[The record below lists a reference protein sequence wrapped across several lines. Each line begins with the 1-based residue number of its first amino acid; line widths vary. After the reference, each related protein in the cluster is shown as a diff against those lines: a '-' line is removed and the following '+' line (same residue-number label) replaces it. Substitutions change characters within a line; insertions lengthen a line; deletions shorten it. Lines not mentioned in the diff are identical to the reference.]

1 MRQGA
6 EVTRSRPGSAR
17 RSARR
22 FTFHP
27 SLFTSRGFT
36 LVELLVVI
44 AIVSLLMATVF
55 AILGPIM
62 NARNNA
68 KARSVAGT
76 VHSALEQ
83 YRGDFNNYPWLKPAE
98 VGKKMAASLPGE
110 VEILTVSVLA
120 ELRGQ
125 GEVNRI
131 TDYLGGMDAASMK
144 DLGSGRTLVDPWGRE
159 YLIRVN
165 PETMSP
171 VVWSRGRNG
180 SDETGDG
187 ASSDPVKLPGIY
199 YLFGNDDC
207 GDDQGAGE

>member
-1 MRQGA
+1 MRQA
-6 EVTRSRPGSAR
+6 DRVSRSRPGSVR
-17 RSARR
+17 LSPRR
-22 FTFHP
+22 FTLHT
-27 SLFTSRGFT
+27 SLFASRGFT

-44 AIVSLLMATVF
+44 AIISLLMATVF

-62 NARNNA
+62 TARANA

-76 VHSALEQ
+76 VTSALEQ
-83 YRGDFNNYPWLKPAE
+83 YRGDFNNYPWLKASD
-98 VGKKMAASLPGE
+98 VSKKMAASLPGE
-110 VEILTVSVLA
+110 VEILTVKVLA

-131 TDYLGGMDAASMK
+131 TDYLGGMDSGSMK

-165 PETMSP
+165 PKTMSP
-171 VVWSRGRNG
+171 VVWSRGHNG

-187 ASSDPVKLPGIY
+187 ETPDAVKMPKIY
-199 YLFGNDDC
+199 YLFRSGDC